1 MGYQVP
7 LHFKWPWPPLKFFLT
22 SPNHWVAE
30 IAYVISNKKMRFII
44 IFLTYVL
51 DISENC
57 YIHLAKKFTIIW
69 NLFSHGLL
77 FYPLVAESQGQG
89 SMHQQKV
96 IQRRCWTYGR
106 QTYYRS
112 TSWNTCYIWSNE
124 QLVDIITRDLEY
136 AFSTSSTNSCWD
148 RMAILFACVLR
159 LKVVAEASK
168 CKNFEFVATF
178 SGSNPREHY

>member
-1 MGYQVP
+1 MWSATR
-7 LHFKWPWPPLKFFLT
+7 KWDFF
-22 SPNHWVAE
+22 
-30 IAYVISNKKMRFII
+30 F
-44 IFLTYVL
+44 FTYVL